1 LSEAFQQIE
10 KALFDTALQLNQP
23 DARAAF
29 LTQACG
35 TNTALRLKLE
45 KLLQAHSQAEDFFSI
60 NPLEATARPISQGL
74 EEDSL
79 ETLESLEDANVYI
92 GRYKIIKRL
101 GEGGCGVVY
110 LAEQQK
116 PVKRSVALKIIR
128 LGMDTVRV
136 ISRFELERQALA
148 LMNHPHIA
156 QAFDAG
162 ATDSGRPYFVM
173 EWVRGESITDYCRA
187 HSLNIRRKLQLFI
200 QVCLAIQHAHQKGIL
215 HRDIKPSNVLVTEQ
229 DGKPVPK
236 VIDFGVAKAVENH
249 WAENLTYTAQ
259 EQLIGTPAYMS
270 PEQAQTGR
278 LDVDTRTDIYSLG
291 ALLYELLTDHPP
303 FDSQRL
309 LDAGMEEMRRILRE
323 KEPPTP
329 SQLLHSLRQKEPAFP
344 RGHHGTAPWGDLD
357 WIVMKALE
365 KDRQR
370 RYPTVNDLVMDL
382 RRYLNHEAVQAR
394 PPSKIYLLGK
404 WIRRNRVIFSSAA
417 AVSLALIAGLSTSL
431 WLFSKERYARKE
443 QARLHGEA
451 VTAEMLTRAVFL
463 TRENNYPAAN
473 AVLDQIHSPP
483 VRASFDGVS
492 AYRSVGNWLALQGRW
507 QETMDRFSI
516 LKKIGGIDQWESVTG
531 DYQSYGIALIES
543 GNVAAYP
550 AFQQECISAYSHRS
564 NGDEASRILKICL
577 LEPGSWSV
585 LQQLRPIGTR
595 AERWY
600 ATLEW
605 PNSIGHSVI
614 PISLWRYRQGLY
626 NGAELYAQKGLD
638 ERDKTSADY
647 ATIRII
653 LAMSAWKNHRPEE
666 ARENLEKAREVIA
679 LRFKQP
685 FSSPGNLHDRWY
697 DWGYA
702 RILLREASSLIGIP
716 EDLEDS

>member
-1 LSEAFQQIE
+1 LSENFQQIE
-10 KALFDTALQLNQP
+10 KALFDTALQLAP
-23 DARAAF
+23 EARAVF

-35 TNTALRLKLE
+35 ANMVLRQKLE
-45 KLLQAHSQAEDFFSI
+45 KLLEAYDQAEDFFSI
-60 NPLEATARPISQGL
+60 NPLEATARPAEQAL
-74 EEDSL
+74 AEDSL
-79 ETLESLEDANVYI
+79 ETLESLENANVYI

-162 ATDSGRPYFVM
+162 ATETGRPYFVM
-173 EWVRGESITDYCRA
+173 EWVRGERITDYCRA
-187 HSLNIRRKLQLFI
+187 HSLDTTRKLELFI

-249 WAENLTYTAQ
+249 WSANLTYTAQ

-303 FDSQRL
+303 FDSQFL
-309 LDAGMEEMRRILRE
+309 LDAGMEEMRRILQE

-329 SQLLHSLRQKEPAFP
+329 SHLLRTLKQKEHAFT
-344 RGHHGTAPWGDLD
+344 RGHDCTAPCGDLD

-370 RYPTVNDLVMDL
+370 RYPTVNALVMDL
-382 RRYLNHEAVQAR
+382 QRYLNHEAVHAR

-404 WIRRNRVIFSSAA
+404 WIRRNRVIFGSAA
-417 AVSLALIAGLSTSL
+417 AVSLALIAGFGTSL
-431 WLFSKERYARKE
+431 WLFSKERDARQE
-443 QARLHGEA
+443 QARLRADA

-473 AVLDQIHSPP
+473 AVLDQIQTPP
-483 VRASFDGVS
+483 ARASFDGVS
-492 AYRSVGNWLALQGRW
+492 AYRSVGDWLALQGRW
-507 QETMDRFSI
+507 QETADRFSI
-516 LKKIGGIDQWESVTG
+516 LKKIGGIDQWESITS
-531 DYQSYGIALIES
+531 DYQSYGVALIES
-543 GNVAAYP
+543 GHAAAYP
-550 AFQQECISAYSHRS
+550 GFQQECIRAYSHTT
-564 NGDEASRILKICL
+564 NGDEASRILKTCL
-577 LEPGSWSV
+577 LQPTRWPI
-585 LQQLRPIGTR
+585 LQQLQPLGTR

-600 ATLEW
+600 ASLEW
-605 PNSIGHSVI
+605 PDSTGKAVI

-626 NGAELYAQKGLD
+626 NGAELYAQKGID
-638 ERDKTSADY
+638 ERRKATADY
-647 ATIRII
+647 ATLRSI
-653 LAMSAWKNHRPEE
+653 LAMCAWKNHRQEE
-666 ARENLEKAREVIA
+666 ARGHLEKAREAIDT
-679 LRFKQP
+679 RFQQP
-685 FSSPGNLHDRWY
+685 FSSPGNADDHWY
-697 DWGYA
+697 DWIYA
-702 RILLREASSLIGIP
+702 RILLQEATGQIGAP
-716 EDLEDS
+716 EDMEDS